1 MQNNRGLVNDWHA
14 YYGTNLSLLQRLR
27 MLIIRLVTVALFCSA
42 VLSQAQTWP
51 TKPVRIVSGLGAG
64 SSMDLV
70 ARTIAPKLSE
80 IWGQPVIIENRTGAA
95 GNIAAGMVSTTEDG
109 HTLLIA
115 QNAIAI
121 SVSLYPKLS
130 YNLVK
135 DLKPVSQ
142 ISAMPHVVVVN
153 ANLPVKNFQ
162 EFVQLAKEK
171 TGQMNFSSAGIGN
184 ADHMAAEL
192 LNNRVG
198 MQMVN
203 VPFAGGAQAMN
214 AVIAGDTQMYLPGL
228 PVSVPQIKA
237 GKVKALAIT
246 SLKRSPSLPDVPT
259 VAELGIPNFS
269 TVLWYGLFS
278 PNSHADTLNIKIAN
292 DLNKALNSPEMQ
304 TKLVGIGLDL
314 IGNSPDAFKIFLAQE
329 IQMWGQIVRNR
340 NLRPD

>member
-1 MQNNRGLVNDWHA
+1 MISRKMRGNIFLVGIFVLMN
-14 YYGTNLSLLQRLR
+14 
-27 MLIIRLVTVALFCSA
+27 SA
-42 VLSQAQTWP
+42 WQSQAQTWP
-51 TKPVRIVSGLGAG
+51 TKPVRIISGLGAG

-70 ARTIAPKLSE
+70 ARTIAPKLAE
-80 IWGQPVIIENRTGAA
+80 IWGQSVVIENRTGAA
-95 GNIAAGMVSTTEDG
+95 GNIAAGVVVTTEDG

-121 SVSLYPKLS
+121 SASLYPKLS
-130 YNLVK
+130 YNLRK

-142 ISAMPHVVVVN
+142 ISSMPHVVVVN
-153 ANLPVKNFQ
+153 TNLPVKNFQ

-171 TGQMNFSSAGIGN
+171 SGQLNFSSAGIGN

-192 LNNRVG
+192 LNSRAG
-198 MQMVN
+198 ILMVN
-203 VPFAGGAQAMN
+203 VPFPGGAQAMN

-237 GKVKALAIT
+237 GKVRALAVT
-246 SLKRSPSLPDVPT
+246 SAKRSPSLPDVPT

-278 PNSHADTLNIKIAN
+278 PTSHADTLNIKIAS
-292 DLNKALNSPEMQ
+292 DLNKALNSVELQ
-304 TKLVGIGLDL
+304 TKLAGIGLDL
-314 IGNSPDAFKIFLAQE
+314 VGNSPDSFKTFVNQE
-329 IQMWGQIVRNR
+329 IQMWEQIVRSK

>member
-1 MQNNRGLVNDWHA
+1 MN
-14 YYGTNLSLLQRLR
+14 
-27 MLIIRLVTVALFCSA
+27 SA
-42 VLSQAQTWP
+42 WQSQAQTWP
-51 TKPVRIVSGLGAG
+51 TKPVRIISGLGAG

-70 ARTIAPKLSE
+70 ARTIAPKLAE
-80 IWGQPVIIENRTGAA
+80 IWGQSVVIENRTGAA
-95 GNIAAGMVSTTEDG
+95 GNIAAGVVATTEDG

-121 SVSLYPKLS
+121 SASLYPKLS
-130 YNLVK
+130 YNLRK

-142 ISAMPHVVVVN
+142 ISSMPHVVVVN
-153 ANLPVKNFQ
+153 TNLPVKNFQ

-171 TGQMNFSSAGIGN
+171 SGQLNFSSAGIGN

-192 LNNRVG
+192 LNSRAG
-198 MQMVN
+198 ILMVN
-203 VPFAGGAQAMN
+203 VPFPGGAQAMN

-237 GKVKALAIT
+237 GKVRALAVT
-246 SLKRSPSLPDVPT
+246 SVKRSPSLPDVPT

-278 PNSHADTLNIKIAN
+278 PTSHADTLNIKIAS
-292 DLNKALNSPEMQ
+292 DLNKALNSVELQ
-304 TKLVGIGLDL
+304 TKLAGIGLDL
-314 IGNSPDAFKIFLAQE
+314 VGNSPDSFKTFVNQE
-329 IQMWGQIVRNR
+329 IQMWEQIVRSK

>member
-1 MQNNRGLVNDWHA
+1 MISRLMRRNIFLVGLFVLMN
-14 YYGTNLSLLQRLR
+14 
-27 MLIIRLVTVALFCSA
+27 SA
-42 VLSQAQTWP
+42 WQSQAQTWP
-51 TKPVRIVSGLGAG
+51 TKPVRIISGLGAG

-70 ARTIAPKLSE
+70 ARTIAPKLAE
-80 IWGQPVIIENRTGAA
+80 IWGQSVVIENRTGAA
-95 GNIAAGMVSTTEDG
+95 GNSAAGVVTTTEDG

-121 SVSLYPKLS
+121 SASLYPKLS
-130 YNLVK
+130 YNLRK

-142 ISAMPHVVVVN
+142 ISSMPHVVVVN
-153 ANLPVKNFQ
+153 TNLPVKNFQ

-171 TGQMNFSSAGIGN
+171 SGQMNFSSAGIGN

-192 LNNRVG
+192 LNSRAG
-198 MQMVN
+198 ILMVN
-203 VPFAGGAQAMN
+203 VPFPGGAQAMN

-237 GKVKALAIT
+237 GKVRALAVT
-246 SLKRSPSLPDVPT
+246 SAKRSPSLPDVPT

-278 PNSHADTLNIKIAN
+278 PTSHADTLNIKIAS
-292 DLNKALNSPEMQ
+292 DLNKALNSAELQ
-304 TKLVGIGLDL
+304 TKLAGIGLDL
-314 IGNSPDAFKIFLAQE
+314 VGNSPDSFKTFVNQE
-329 IQMWGQIVRNR
+329 IQMWEQIVRSK

>member
-1 MQNNRGLVNDWHA
+1 MRGNIFLVGIFVLMN
-14 YYGTNLSLLQRLR
+14 
-27 MLIIRLVTVALFCSA
+27 SA
-42 VLSQAQTWP
+42 WQSQAQTWP
-51 TKPVRIVSGLGAG
+51 TKPVRIISGLGAG

-70 ARTIAPKLSE
+70 ARTIAPKLAE
-80 IWGQPVIIENRTGAA
+80 IWGQSVVIENRTGAA
-95 GNIAAGMVSTTEDG
+95 GNIAAGVVATTEDG

-121 SVSLYPKLS
+121 SASLYPKLS
-130 YNLVK
+130 YNLRK

-142 ISAMPHVVVVN
+142 ISSMPHVVVVN
-153 ANLPVKNFQ
+153 TNLPVKNFQ

-171 TGQMNFSSAGIGN
+171 SGQLNFSSAGIGN

-192 LNNRVG
+192 LNSRAG
-198 MQMVN
+198 ILMVN
-203 VPFAGGAQAMN
+203 VPFPGGAQAMN

-237 GKVKALAIT
+237 GKVRALAVT
-246 SLKRSPSLPDVPT
+246 SVKRSPSLPDVPT

-278 PNSHADTLNIKIAN
+278 PTSHADTLNIKIAS
-292 DLNKALNSPEMQ
+292 DLNKALNSVELQ
-304 TKLVGIGLDL
+304 TKLAGIGLDL
-314 IGNSPDAFKIFLAQE
+314 VGNSPDSFKTFVNQE
-329 IQMWGQIVRNR
+329 IQMWEQIVRSK

>member
-1 MQNNRGLVNDWHA
+1 MISRLMRRNIFLVGLFVLMN
-14 YYGTNLSLLQRLR
+14 
-27 MLIIRLVTVALFCSA
+27 SA
-42 VLSQAQTWP
+42 WQSQAQTWP
-51 TKPVRIVSGLGAG
+51 TKPVRIISGLGAG

-70 ARTIAPKLSE
+70 ARTIAPKLAE
-80 IWGQPVIIENRTGAA
+80 IWGQSVVIENRTGAA
-95 GNIAAGMVSTTEDG
+95 GNIAAGVVTTTEDG

-121 SVSLYPKLS
+121 SASLYPKLS
-130 YNLVK
+130 YNLRK

-142 ISAMPHVVVVN
+142 ISSMPHVVVVN
-153 ANLPVKNFQ
+153 TNLPVKNFQ

-171 TGQMNFSSAGIGN
+171 SGQLNFSSAGIGN

-192 LNNRVG
+192 LNSRAG
-198 MQMVN
+198 ILMVN
-203 VPFAGGAQAMN
+203 VPFPGGAQAMN

-237 GKVKALAIT
+237 GKVRALAVT
-246 SLKRSPSLPDVPT
+246 SVKRSPSLPDVPT

-278 PNSHADTLNIKIAN
+278 PTSHADTLNIKIAS
-292 DLNKALNSPEMQ
+292 DLNKALNSVELQ
-304 TKLVGIGLDL
+304 TKLAGIGLDL
-314 IGNSPDAFKIFLAQE
+314 VGNSPDSFKTFVNQE
-329 IQMWGQIVRNR
+329 IQMWEQIVRSK

>member
-1 MQNNRGLVNDWHA
+1 MISRKMRGNIFLVGIFVLMN
-14 YYGTNLSLLQRLR
+14 
-27 MLIIRLVTVALFCSA
+27 SA
-42 VLSQAQTWP
+42 WQSQAQTWP
-51 TKPVRIVSGLGAG
+51 TKPVRIISGLGAG

-70 ARTIAPKLSE
+70 ARTIAPKLAE
-80 IWGQPVIIENRTGAA
+80 IWGQSVVIENRTGAA
-95 GNIAAGMVSTTEDG
+95 GNIAAGVVTTTEDG

-121 SVSLYPKLS
+121 SASLYPKLS
-130 YNLVK
+130 YNLRK

-142 ISAMPHVVVVN
+142 ISSMPHVVVVN
-153 ANLPVKNFQ
+153 TNLPVKNFQ

-171 TGQMNFSSAGIGN
+171 SGQLNFSSAGIGN

-192 LNNRVG
+192 LNSRAG
-198 MQMVN
+198 ILMVN
-203 VPFAGGAQAMN
+203 VPFPGGAQAMN

-237 GKVKALAIT
+237 GKVRALAVT
-246 SLKRSPSLPDVPT
+246 SVKRSPSLPDVPT

-278 PNSHADTLNIKIAN
+278 PTSHADTLNIKIAS
-292 DLNKALNSPEMQ
+292 DLNKALNSVELQ
-304 TKLVGIGLDL
+304 TKLAGIGLDL
-314 IGNSPDAFKIFLAQE
+314 VGNSPDSFKTFVNQE
-329 IQMWGQIVRNR
+329 IQMWEQIVRSK

>member
-1 MQNNRGLVNDWHA
+1 MISRKMRGNIFLVSIFVLMN
-14 YYGTNLSLLQRLR
+14 
-27 MLIIRLVTVALFCSA
+27 SA
-42 VLSQAQTWP
+42 WQSQAQTWP
-51 TKPVRIVSGLGAG
+51 TKPVRIISGLGAG

-70 ARTIAPKLSE
+70 ARTIAPKLAE
-80 IWGQPVIIENRTGAA
+80 IWGQSVVIENRTGAA
-95 GNIAAGMVSTTEDG
+95 GNIAAGVVATTEDG

-121 SVSLYPKLS
+121 SASLYPKLS
-130 YNLVK
+130 YNLRK

-142 ISAMPHVVVVN
+142 ISSMPHVVVVN
-153 ANLPVKNFQ
+153 TNLPVKNFQ

-171 TGQMNFSSAGIGN
+171 SGQLNFSSAGIGN

-192 LNNRVG
+192 LNSRAG
-198 MQMVN
+198 ILMVN
-203 VPFAGGAQAMN
+203 VPFPGGAQAMN

-237 GKVKALAIT
+237 GKVRALAVT
-246 SLKRSPSLPDVPT
+246 SAKRSPSLPDVPT

-278 PNSHADTLNIKIAN
+278 PTSHADILNIKIAS
-292 DLNKALNSPEMQ
+292 DLNKALNSAELQ
-304 TKLVGIGLDL
+304 TKLAGIGLDL
-314 IGNSPDAFKIFLAQE
+314 VGNSPDSFKTFVNQE
-329 IQMWGQIVRNR
+329 IQMWEQIVRSK

>member
-1 MQNNRGLVNDWHA
+1 MISRKMRGNIFLVGIFVLMN
-14 YYGTNLSLLQRLR
+14 
-27 MLIIRLVTVALFCSA
+27 SA
-42 VLSQAQTWP
+42 WQSQAQTWP
-51 TKPVRIVSGLGAG
+51 TKPVRIISGLGAG

-70 ARTIAPKLSE
+70 ARTIAPKLAE
-80 IWGQPVIIENRTGAA
+80 IWGQSVVIENRTGAA
-95 GNIAAGMVSTTEDG
+95 GNIAAGVVTTTEDG

-121 SVSLYPKLS
+121 SASLYPKLS
-130 YNLVK
+130 YNLRK

-142 ISAMPHVVVVN
+142 ISSMPHVVVVN
-153 ANLPVKNFQ
+153 TNLPVKNFQ

-171 TGQMNFSSAGIGN
+171 SGQLNFSSAGIGN

-192 LNNRVG
+192 LNSRAG
-198 MQMVN
+198 ILMVN
-203 VPFAGGAQAMN
+203 VPFPGGAQAMN

-237 GKVKALAIT
+237 GKVRALAVT
-246 SLKRSPSLPDVPT
+246 SAKRSPSLPDVPT

-278 PNSHADTLNIKIAN
+278 PTSHADTLNIKIAS
-292 DLNKALNSPEMQ
+292 DLNKALNSVELQ
-304 TKLVGIGLDL
+304 TKLAGIGLDL
-314 IGNSPDAFKIFLAQE
+314 VGNSPDSFKTFVNQE
-329 IQMWGQIVRNR
+329 IQMWEQIVRSK

>member
-1 MQNNRGLVNDWHA
+1 MISRKMRGNNFLVGIFVLMN
-14 YYGTNLSLLQRLR
+14 
-27 MLIIRLVTVALFCSA
+27 SA
-42 VLSQAQTWP
+42 WQSQAQTWP
-51 TKPVRIVSGLGAG
+51 TKPVRIISGLGAG

-70 ARTIAPKLSE
+70 ARTIAPKLAE
-80 IWGQPVIIENRTGAA
+80 IWGQSVVIENRTGAA
-95 GNIAAGMVSTTEDG
+95 GNIAAGVVVTTEDG

-121 SVSLYPKLS
+121 SASLYPKLS
-130 YNLVK
+130 YNLRK

-142 ISAMPHVVVVN
+142 ISSMPHVVVVN
-153 ANLPVKNFQ
+153 TNLPVKNFQ

-171 TGQMNFSSAGIGN
+171 SGQLNFSSAGIGN

-192 LNNRVG
+192 LNSRAG
-198 MQMVN
+198 ILMVN
-203 VPFAGGAQAMN
+203 VPFPGGAQAMN

-237 GKVKALAIT
+237 GKVRALAVT
-246 SLKRSPSLPDVPT
+246 SAKRSPSLPDVPT

-278 PNSHADTLNIKIAN
+278 PTSHADTLNIKIAS
-292 DLNKALNSPEMQ
+292 DLNKALNSVELQ
-304 TKLVGIGLDL
+304 TKLAGIGLDL
-314 IGNSPDAFKIFLAQE
+314 VGNSPDSFKTFVNQE
-329 IQMWGQIVRNR
+329 IQMWEQIVRSK

>member
-1 MQNNRGLVNDWHA
+1 MISRKMRGNIFLVGIFVLMN
-14 YYGTNLSLLQRLR
+14 
-27 MLIIRLVTVALFCSA
+27 SA
-42 VLSQAQTWP
+42 WQSQAQTWP
-51 TKPVRIVSGLGAG
+51 TKPVRIISGLGAG

-70 ARTIAPKLSE
+70 ARTIAPKLAE
-80 IWGQPVIIENRTGAA
+80 IWGQSVVIENRTGAA
-95 GNIAAGMVSTTEDG
+95 GNIAAGVVATTEDG

-121 SVSLYPKLS
+121 SASLYPKLS
-130 YNLVK
+130 YNLRK

-142 ISAMPHVVVVN
+142 ISSMPHVVVVN
-153 ANLPVKNFQ
+153 TNLPVKNFQ

-171 TGQMNFSSAGIGN
+171 SGQLNFSSAGIGN

-192 LNNRVG
+192 LNSRAG
-198 MQMVN
+198 ILMVN
-203 VPFAGGAQAMN
+203 VPFPGGAQAMN

-237 GKVKALAIT
+237 GKVRALAVT
-246 SLKRSPSLPDVPT
+246 SAKRSPSLPDVPT

-278 PNSHADTLNIKIAN
+278 PTSHADTLNIKIAS
-292 DLNKALNSPEMQ
+292 DLNKALNSVELQ
-304 TKLVGIGLDL
+304 TKLAGIGLDL
-314 IGNSPDAFKIFLAQE
+314 VGNSPDSFKTFVNQE
-329 IQMWGQIVRNR
+329 IQMWEQIVRSK

>member
-1 MQNNRGLVNDWHA
+1 MRGNIFLVGIFVLMN
-14 YYGTNLSLLQRLR
+14 
-27 MLIIRLVTVALFCSA
+27 SA
-42 VLSQAQTWP
+42 WQSQAQTWP
-51 TKPVRIVSGLGAG
+51 TKPVRIISGLGAG

-70 ARTIAPKLSE
+70 ARTIAPKLAE
-80 IWGQPVIIENRTGAA
+80 IWGQSVVIENRTGAA
-95 GNIAAGMVSTTEDG
+95 GNIAAGVVTTTEDG

-121 SVSLYPKLS
+121 SASLYPKLS
-130 YNLVK
+130 YNLRK

-142 ISAMPHVVVVN
+142 ISSMPHVVVVN
-153 ANLPVKNFQ
+153 TNLPVKNFQ

-171 TGQMNFSSAGIGN
+171 SGQLNFSSAGIGN

-192 LNNRVG
+192 LNSRAG
-198 MQMVN
+198 ILMVN
-203 VPFAGGAQAMN
+203 VPFPGGAQAMN

-237 GKVKALAIT
+237 GKVRALAVT
-246 SLKRSPSLPDVPT
+246 SVKRSPSLPDVPT

-278 PNSHADTLNIKIAN
+278 PTSHADTLNIKIAS
-292 DLNKALNSPEMQ
+292 DLNKALNSAEFH
-304 TKLVGIGLDL
+304 TKLAGIGLYFV
-314 IGNSPDAFKIFLAQE
+314 GNSPDSFKTFVNQE
-329 IQMWGQIVRNR
+329 IQMWEQIVRSK

>member
-1 MQNNRGLVNDWHA
+1 MISRKMRGNIFLVGIFVLMN
-14 YYGTNLSLLQRLR
+14 
-27 MLIIRLVTVALFCSA
+27 SA
-42 VLSQAQTWP
+42 WQSQAQTWP
-51 TKPVRIVSGLGAG
+51 TKPVRIISGLGAG

-70 ARTIAPKLSE
+70 ARTIAPKLAE
-80 IWGQPVIIENRTGAA
+80 IWGQSVVIENRTGAA
-95 GNIAAGMVSTTEDG
+95 GNIAAGVVATTEDG

-121 SVSLYPKLS
+121 SASLYPKLS
-130 YNLVK
+130 YNLRK

-142 ISAMPHVVVVN
+142 ISSMPHVVVVN
-153 ANLPVKNFQ
+153 TNLPVKNFQ

-171 TGQMNFSSAGIGN
+171 SGQLNFSSAGIGN

-192 LNNRVG
+192 LNSRAG
-198 MQMVN
+198 ILMVN
-203 VPFAGGAQAMN
+203 VPFPGGAQAMN

-237 GKVKALAIT
+237 GKVRALAVT
-246 SLKRSPSLPDVPT
+246 SVKRSPSLPDVPT

-278 PNSHADTLNIKIAN
+278 PTSHADTLNIKIAS
-292 DLNKALNSPEMQ
+292 DLNKALNSVELQ
-304 TKLVGIGLDL
+304 TKLAGIGLDL
-314 IGNSPDAFKIFLAQE
+314 VGNSPDSFKTFVNQE
-329 IQMWGQIVRNR
+329 IQMWEQIVRSK